1 MTAGRYLCPGG
12 AGGGKVQRHSCRELR
27 GYEAVIRVAIV
38 DDQPLFSDGLGRIVG
53 AQPELEVVG
62 TAHDG
67 ESGVAMC
74 QKLRPDVVLMDI
86 NMPVMD
92 GVTAT
97 GRLRELLPDAKVLI
111 LTVNSDDVHVFR
123 GIKAGATGYL
133 LKDCTPDDLSR
144 AIQTVYAGDTIM
156 SPEIARK
163 MLLAFEEDEEEH
175 SAPTL
180 TERELE
186 IITALAR
193 GQSNKQI
200 ARGLSISEKT
210 VRNHVSNIYKKL
222 HVYDRTQAVLY
233 AIREG
238 LIDAD
243 GIEGR

>member
-1 MTAGRYLCPGG
+1 M
-12 AGGGKVQRHSCRELR
+12 
-27 GYEAVIRVAIV
+27 IRVAIV
-38 DDQPLFSDGLGRIVG
+38 DDQPLFTDGLGRIVG
-53 AQPELEVVG
+53 AQPEMEVIG

-133 LKDCTPDDLSR
+133 LKDCTPEDLSR

-163 MLLAFEEDEEEH
+163 MLLAFEEAEEEP

-180 TERELE
+180 PERELE

-193 GQSNKQI
+193 GQSNQQI

-238 LIDAD
+238 LIDAE
-243 GIEGR
+243 GIEGG